1 MGRYFGTDGIRGV
14 ANTELTPEL
23 AFKLARSSACR
34 LKEDHNKLI
43 VIGKDTR
50 ISGDML
56 ESALVAGYNS
66 MGYDVKLLGVI
77 PTPAVAHLTL
87 KYKAEAGIVI
97 SASHNSFEY
106 NGIKYFGKDG
116 FKLPDEVEN
125 DIEDLIDNYKSI
137 NERPFGEEMGRV
149 SFEERAVDH
158 YKEYLKGLVS
168 TGFEGYK
175 IALDC
180 GNGATFKVA
189 PEVFKELGAEVIA
202 INTEPN
208 GININD
214 NCGSTH
220 PKKLQETVVNNQCHI
235 GFAYDGDGDRL
246 ITVDE
251 KGNLLDG
258 DHFLAILSLHL
269 KEIGKLEN
277 NGVVGTVMT
286 NIGLDE
292 FCKSKDIQLL
302 KAAVGDRYV
311 LEMMTKEGYSL
322 GGEQSGHIIFKD
334 FATTGD
340 GVLSSL
346 MLMEVLVKTK
356 KQMSE
361 LNNIMTTYPQVLV
374 NAKVRNE
381 NKKLYELDDQVQRE
395 IQRVEGIFNGQGRVL
410 IRPSGTEP
418 LIRVMIEGKDLKVL
432 EEEANKLASLIESKF
447 S

>member
-23 AFKLARSSACR
+23 AFKLARASACR

>member
-23 AFKLARSSACR
+23 AFKLARASAYR

-116 FKLPDEVEN
+116 FKLPDDVED

-137 NERPFGEEMGRV
+137 GERPFGDKMGRV
-149 SFEERAVDH
+149 FFEEKALQD
-158 YKEYLKGLVS
+158 YKSHLKDLVS
-168 TGFEGYK
+168 TDFKGYK

-180 GNGATFKVA
+180 GNGATYKIA
-189 PEVFKELGAEVIA
+189 PEVFEELGAEVIA
-202 INTEPN
+202 INTDPN

-220 PKKLQETVVNNQCHI
+220 PSKLQETVVSNNCNI

-258 DHFLAILSLHL
+258 DHFLAILSSYL
-269 KEIGKLEN
+269 KDLGKLEN

-286 NIGLDE
+286 NMGLDE
-292 FCKSKDIQLL
+292 FCKSNDIQLL
-302 KAAVGDRYV
+302 KASVGDRYV

-356 KQMSE
+356 KEMSE

-381 NKKLYELDDQVQRE
+381 NKKLYELDDQVQNE
-395 IQRVEGIFNGQGRVL
+395 IRRVEGIFNGQGRVL

-432 EEEANKLASLIESKF
+432 EEEAKKLASLIESKF